1 MNILFHFFMK
11 VSQHM
16 VLKFAQMKLH
26 IYLQKIEFFKKRS
39 QKFQRVN
46 LLKNEMSIIW
56 LFSNGF

>member
-1 MNILFHFFMK
+1 MK